1 MNLQTTITSPSKTNF
16 SSKQHPFHI
25 LTKSYC
31 PFFLSISVFLSVL
44 ALIVFFNYKQC
55 PGLNFL
61 SGTALISFVIT
72 FRQWVKEIWQE
83 SDAGHHTEAVSNGFR
98 MGFILFI
105 CTEIMFFFS
114 FFWGFFHF
122 SLSPSVQIGNVW
134 PPLGIETF
142 SPWKVPLLNTLILL
156 TSGLT
161 VTLAHLY
168 ILNDDYTQAWQYLA
182 RTILL
187 GVIFLLLQYWEYNS
201 SAFSISDSVYGSIF
215 FLLTGFHG
223 FHVFVGTV
231 FLIVVFKRLIS
242 FTLFSDDHVSFELAS
257 WYWHF
262 VDVVWIFLYTFVYI
276 WSS

>member
-1 MNLQTTITSPSKTNF
+1 MNLYIKQTSEHKINF
-16 SSKQHPFHI
+16 SSKQHPYHI

-44 ALIVFFNYKQC
+44 SLIIFFNYKNFY
-55 PGLNFL
+55 GLTYLTLAALL
-61 SGTALISFVIT
+61 SFIVT
-72 FRQWVKEIWQE
+72 FRQWIKEIWQE
-83 SDAGHHTEAVSNGFR
+83 SDAGYHTEIVSTGFR
-98 MGFILFI
+98 IGFILFI

-122 SLSPSVQIGNVW
+122 SLSPAIQIGNIW

-168 ILNDDYTQAWQYLA
+168 ILDDEYNEAWQYLA
-182 RTILL
+182 RTIGL
-187 GVIFLLLQYWEYNS
+187 GVIFLVLQYWEYS
-201 SAFSISDSVYGSIF
+201 SSSFSISDSVYGSIF

-223 FHVFVGTV
+223 FHVLVGTI
-231 FLIVVFKRLIS
+231 FLIVVFKRIIS
-242 FTLFSDDHVSFELAS
+242 FSLFKDDHVSFELAS